1 MLVGSHWATMLEA
14 DTNISS
20 SGSSPSGA
28 GTFTYNDGATSLL
41 FCGHTDEIIPIATET
56 QTGAQYFSIN
66 LATAS
71 PPLSPT
77 TYPLPSST
85 SPFSNS
91 AASISTSMPTTTST
105 SDKLSVGAEVGS
117 IVGAI
122 FGVLAVGVAIY
133 YGHKQLKKTGA

>member
-1 MLVGSHWATMLEA
+1 MILEA
-14 DTNISS
+14 DTNISF

-28 GTFTYNDGATSLL
+28 GTFTYNGGATSLL

-56 QTGAQYFSIN
+56 ETGTQYFSIN

-71 PPLSPT
+71 PPASPA

-85 SPFSNS
+85 LVASPVLYSVIITS
-91 AASISTSMPTTTST
+91 IPISTNASS
-105 SDKLSVGAEVGS
+105 SDTLSVGSEVGS

-122 FGVLAVGVAIY
+122 FGVFAVGIAIY
-133 YGHKQLKKTGA
+133 YGHKQLKKGQA